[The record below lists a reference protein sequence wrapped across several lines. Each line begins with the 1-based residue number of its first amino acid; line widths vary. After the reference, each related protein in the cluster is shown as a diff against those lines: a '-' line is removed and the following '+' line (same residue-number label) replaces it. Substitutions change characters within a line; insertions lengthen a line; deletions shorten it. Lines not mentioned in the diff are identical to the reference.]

1 MGQKHL
7 LHYLYILF
15 HFSQSFKGYTS
26 AKNIQSTANSH
37 IQSALTCFSKLFNIC
52 HRTHTACIGHRMGC
66 ILSQKLCKLCFHTS
80 GLSFHIHCMDQKFV
94 ALFFCDY
101 QQWFEYNRTGY
112 PELPIGEG
120 ILNANN
126 KMPKRFKYPASLQ
139 RTNLKNYQAAK
150 ANMGGDDFDIRLMWQ
165 K

>member
-1 MGQKHL
+1 MPYAEVEFIKAEL
-7 LHYLYILF
+7 LN
-15 HFSQSFKGYTS
+15 KGIVEGGS
-26 AKNIQSTANSH
+26 AAANTAYRKGVQAAVEQWDQELPEGYFDNPKAAYDGTMER
-37 IQSALTCFSKLFNIC
+37 I
-52 HRTHTACIGHRMGC
+52 
-66 ILSQKLCKLCFHTS
+66 
-80 GLSFHIHCMDQKFV
+80 MDQKFV